1 MKKFLTVLLTIALSV
16 CIAAGFAA
24 CDDKAQQ
31 IRYLTALDSNGSAFD
46 NLSLGDFTYKSS
58 PEQSGNYPDVKSV
71 GFQVTYEDG
80 SSSAVSANDAALKIK
95 EIRHNGQTVETEPD
109 LYDVGL
115 WEYVFD
121 YKGFN
126 ATVSFNILP
135 STQAGYVLSG
145 IPESWQYSAMPDLT
159 ETATVSGYGDP
170 LVFTGE
176 NANIRLY
183 YIDADRYS
191 ELTGS
196 GTLNIDILN
205 DYIHEFSQ
213 FYPDQDY
220 YIPAGDYRFFAE
232 MSLSGNYADQLTNAV
247 SVTVEKERLTFTPP
261 ADMTASYY
269 FTNSNKPG
277 NVKISK
283 VDVPV
288 QSATTTNLAGE
299 QIVLQSLYRSWL
311 DPDEEVS
318 AATPEKTYKFLFE
331 PIYVDASNYDVSA
344 LVGECTVIVYRGYV
358 GGDNDEF
365 SFGDDLPLVIDRTV
379 EINDYNENGG
389 LSFFNT
395 MTVTNDMY
403 KIDGFFSMVDVRD
416 SNGKKLPVYSY
427 ETAPEPAIAGDEGAS
442 AKVVRTYYN
451 EGVYDYFIML
461 NDDAEFKD
469 YSFTVSLI
477 DDVNFR
483 WGDYSRDYGSDPIT
497 LNYTVERND
506 NGQHFQYESSTL
518 TDGKFTF
525 DLYLNYAAYDASL
538 LDTLSITMTD
548 SYTDEY
554 GYTTTTTESVTM
566 DCDAIETTVHDSDP
580 DMFKISVSVPVT
592 LPAKDFSYYFVC
604 MEIKMQTAEN
614 YKDVKLSTFAAL
626 LKI

>member
-1 MKKFLTVLLTIALSV
+1 
-16 CIAAGFAA
+16 
-24 CDDKAQQ
+24 
-31 IRYLTALDSNGSAFD
+31 
-46 NLSLGDFTYKSS
+46 
-58 PEQSGNYPDVKSV
+58 
-71 GFQVTYEDG
+71 
-80 SSSAVSANDAALKIK
+80 
-95 EIRHNGQTVETEPD
+95 
-109 LYDVGL
+109 
-115 WEYVFD
+115 
-121 YKGFN
+121 
-126 ATVSFNILP
+126 
-135 STQAGYVLSG
+135 
-145 IPESWQYSAMPDLT
+145 MPDLT
-159 ETATVSGYGDP
+159 EAATVSGYGDP
-170 LVFTGE
+170 LVFSGE

-191 ELTGS
+191 EITGS

-205 DYIHEFSQ
+205 DYINEFSQ

-283 VDVPV
+283 VYVPA

-331 PIYVDASNYDVSA
+331 PINVDASNYDVSA

-403 KIDGFFSMVDVRD
+403 KIDEFFSMVDVRD

-451 EGVYDYFIML
+451 EGVYDYFIVL
-461 NDDAEFKD
+461 NDEAEFKD

-554 GYTTTTTESVTM
+554 GNTTTTSEGVTM

-592 LPAKDFSYYFVC
+592 LPANGFSYYFVC

-614 YKDVKLSTFAAL
+614 YKDVELSTFAAL
-626 LKI
+626 QKI